1 MFRPIIVAIF
11 AEVFYAIYSKIILN
25 ICIYNCLFYFL
36 QWINRAWSR
45 IIWSG
50 YQVLSQGLKRP
61 ELEAHHQ
68 PVSSHKVKDDNRY
81 LYPHR
86 YAYLSCKF
94 HWIFAFIFKTPRL
107 HGDAVGWSTA
117 LHLTQQHSTTS
128 HKTCIINNT
137 IVRTYNIV
145 ILKKLGCT
153 WMH

>member
-68 PVSSHKVKDDNRY
+68 PVSSHKVKHDNRY

-107 HGDAVGWSTA
+107 HRDAVGWSTA
-117 LHLTQQHSTTS
+117 LQTGSS
-128 HKTCIINNT
+128 W
-137 IVRTYNIV
+137 VRFRIGSLEFFIDL
-145 ILKKLGCT
+145 ILPAAL
-153 WMH
+153 WPWVRISL